1 MISNFSVSLNKITFS
16 QKIIRSRFCRH
27 FFNSLFASQRFPIP
41 IPVDVNFSKKREKYI
56 YTFRIFFSHRHPVFV
71 TIFTL

>member
-16 QKIIRSRFCRH
+16 QKNIRSRFCRH

-41 IPVDVNFSKKREKYI
+41 IPVDVNFSKKRE
-56 YTFRIFFSHRHPVFV
+56 R
-71 TIFTL
+71 